1 MASPPR
7 TIRLD
12 PAPSKPLSW
21 LEWCEDSSAV
31 LDDRGRTIQPA
42 GPSLRV
48 RYRYNGTE
56 KEYWPVTEE
65 EALAVM
71 NPGAAYGFS
80 IGSAFS
86 QIISAYKSG
95 RTVKSGERQETV
107 KQREEIEQRT
117 GRRWLA

>member
-21 LEWCEDSSAV
+21 LEWFEESPV
-31 LDDRGRTIQPA
+31 VFDDRGRTIQPA

-56 KEYWPVTEE
+56 KEFWPVTEE
-65 EALAVM
+65 EALTVM
-71 NPGAAYGFS
+71 NPGATYGFS

-86 QIISAYKSG
+86 QIIAAHKSG